1 MSRFNA
7 LKADSAWQKLW
18 EERGTFA
25 ADDNSPKP
33 KSYVLEMFPYPSGR
47 IHMGHVRNYTM
58 GDVLTRYR
66 RMKGMEVLHP
76 MGWDAF
82 GMPAENAAMEKKVH
96 PGGWTRDNIATM
108 RAQLKRL
115 GLAIDWSRELATC
128 EPDYYGHEQ
137 ALFID
142 LLENGLVYRKES
154 TVNWDPVDMTV
165 LANEQV
171 IDGRG
176 WRSGALVEKKKLNQ
190 WFLKITDFADEL
202 LDGLGTLD
210 KWPDKVRLMQENWI
224 GKSEGLQ
231 FRFKLGANVSGASE
245 VEVFTT
251 RPDTIFGSSFVAIA
265 ADHPIARKLAE
276 GNADVAAFIAQ
287 CKLGGTT
294 AAELETQEK
303 LGFDT
308 GIRAEHPFD
317 SAWELPVYIANFV
330 LMDYG
335 TGAVFGVPAHDQR
348 DFEFATK
355 YGLPI
360 RRVVSEGDKTAPE
373 FAETEAYTGPG
384 TLVNSHFLDG
394 MDVPDAKRTVITR
407 AEACSWGKGTTVW
420 RLRDWGVSRQRYW
433 GTPIPIVHCEVC
445 GVVPV
450 PKKQLPVVLP
460 EDVSFDIP
468 GNPLDRHP
476 TWRHVDCPRCGHPAR
491 RETDTLDTFV
501 DSSWY
506 FIRFASQPGDKPFD
520 RKVAEQWLPVNQYI
534 GGVEHAI
541 LHLLYARF
549 WTRALKRIGMLD
561 IAEPFEGLFTQGMVT
576 HESYYEEIVMLS
588 DQNDWASNLEFF
600 KKHGVK
606 KAIADLGLETG
617 IARKWLSPDE
627 YAAMLNDSS
636 TWSAPSNT
644 TYSNGPKAGRIEKM
658 SKSKKNTVDPEPIV
672 DQYGADAVRWFV
684 LSDSPPERD
693 LEWTENGIEGAW
705 RFVQRLW
712 RLFDGLEAWEGE
724 DKRLDRIVHQ
734 TIAGVASDIEGL
746 QFNKAVAKLYAL
758 VNAIEKAGPSASR
771 ATAIRTAILIAAP
784 MTPHLAEEAWAAMGN
799 DGLIADAEWPQVDP
813 ALLVEDEVTIALQ
826 VNGKLRDTV
835 KAAKGEA
842 KDVLEA
848 MALANPNVQRI
859 LEGATPRKVIV
870 VPDRLVNIVA

>member
-7 LKADSAWQKLW
+7 LNADSAWQKVW
-18 EERGTFA
+18 EERRTFA
-25 ADDNSPKP
+25 ADDHSPKP

-115 GLAIDWSRELATC
+115 GLAIDWGRELATC

-137 ALFID
+137 ALFLD
-142 LLENGLVYRKES
+142 LFANGLVYRKES

-202 LDGLGTLD
+202 LDGLETLD

-224 GKSEGLQ
+224 GKSQGLQ
-231 FRFKLGANVSGASE
+231 FRFKLLSCDFNE
-245 VEVFTT
+245 LEVFTT

-265 ADHPIARKLAE
+265 ADHPIAQALASK
-276 GNADVAAFIAQ
+276 DPAAAEFIAQ

-294 AAELETQEK
+294 AAEIETQEK

-308 GIRAEHPFD
+308 DIRAAHPFD
-317 SAWELPVYIANFV
+317 STWELPVYIANFV

-360 RRVVSEGDKTAPE
+360 RRVVSDGEKTQSE
-373 FAETEAYTGPG
+373 YVEEESYTGPG
-384 TLVNSHFLDG
+384 TLVNSHFLNG
-394 MDVPDAKRTVITR
+394 MDVADAKREVIRR
-407 AEACSWGKGTTVW
+407 AESEGWGKGTTVW

-433 GTPIPIVHCEVC
+433 GTPIPIVHCEIC
-445 GVVPV
+445 GAVPV
-450 PKKQLPVVLP
+450 PKKQLPVALP

-476 TWRHVDCPRCGHPAR
+476 TWKHVDCPQCGKPAR

-520 RKVAEQWLPVNQYI
+520 RAVAEQWLPVNQYI

-549 WTRALKRIGMLD
+549 WTRALKRIGMID

-576 HESYYEEIVMLS
+576 HETYKS
-588 DQNDWASNLEFF
+588 
-600 KKHGVK
+600 
-606 KAIADLGLETG
+606 ADG
-617 IARKWLSPDE
+617 RWLSPGE
-627 YAAMLNDSS
+627 VVRSND
-636 TWSAPSNT
+636 ALVEAEGG
-644 TYSNGPKAGRIEKM
+644 GPVTVGRIEKM

-712 RLFDGLEAWEGE
+712 RLFDGLQAWEGE
-724 DKRLDRIVHQ
+724 DKGLDRVLHQ
-734 TIAGVASDIEGL
+734 TIAGVAADIEGL
-746 QFNKAVAKLYAL
+746 QFNKAVAKLYGL
-758 VNAIEKAGPSASR
+758 VNAIEKAAPSASR
-771 ATAIRTAILIAAP
+771 ANAIRTAILIAAP
-784 MTPHLAEEAWAAMGN
+784 MVPHLAEEAWAAMGN
-799 DGLIADAEWPQVDP
+799 DGLIADAEWPAVDP
-813 ALLVEDEVTIALQ
+813 ALLVDDEVTIAIQ

-835 KAAKGEA
+835 TAAKGA
-842 KDVLEA
+842 DKADLEA
-848 MALANPNVQRI
+848 MALANANVQRI
-859 LEGATPRKVIV
+859 LEGAAPRKVIV